1 MDQSETRPDLCMET
15 YLTTIKGWQQV
26 DWTRLDL
33 DQVSCNTIKSEIITT
48 TLVSEEV
55 KPLLALVDMV
65 GHTLQNL
72 LWEGQVLVSS
82 NRQTIR
88 TKTTQKTTIFGTSLQ
103 EMVEVV
109 PLSTNRTMEIKIEI
123 IDSKKSETD
132 LISPQSENLSPK
144 AFINASGAERNEP
157 TLGGA

>member
-1 MDQSETRPDLCMET
+1 M
-15 YLTTIKGWQQV
+15 

-123 IDSKKSETD
+123 IDSKK
-132 LISPQSENLSPK
+132 
-144 AFINASGAERNEP
+144 
-157 TLGGA
+157 